1 MSNSSNR
8 VSDFFNGESQTSN
21 SLWQYVSSLSPET
34 ITQLSKPSS
43 PEVLGMIER
52 NIIGLLGNLPSE
64 PFNVNITTNRE
75 SLGKLLASAMISGYF
90 LRNAEQR
97 MNFETALQDREVNE
111 KMNNND

>member
-8 VSDFFNGESQTSN
+8 VSDFFNSDSQTSN

-34 ITQLSKPSS
+34 VTQLSKPDS
-43 PEVLGMIER
+43 PEVLAVIER
-52 NIIGLLGNLPSE
+52 NIIGLLGSLPSDN
-64 PFNVNITTNRE
+64 FNVNINTNRE

-97 MNFETALQDREVNE
+97 MDFESALQDVEVNE
-111 KMNNND
+111 EKSDI